1 MKRLT
6 GRTTALICAMSVA
19 GFPLPGAAAVQS
31 LDLASS
37 GGEVTASLP
46 AGTTEVELATQ
57 RAGACRFG
65 RTWGYDLAAR
75 QLWVSGGCSGSFR
88 VHVRDDAVPS
98 QATQPDSSNAAAGLA
113 AMAAIAGVA
122 ILASQ
127 HNKHRND
134 NAGYVPASPPPPP
147 GSGGYYPPP
156 NWGGGYPPPGGYPQ
170 QRGGVIRNSAGMCI
184 DMQGGRV
191 GPNVPAGLFQ
201 CHGKGNQQFQW
212 SPRGE
217 LMVGGHCL
225 DIAGRNAVDG
235 ARIVAWACDGSPTQQ
250 WGVQGASIRNRYTG
264 QCIDLANNNS
274 TNQAPIIAYR
284 CHGGQNQRW
293 FW

>member
-19 GFPLPGAAAVQS
+19 GFPQPGAAAVQS

-98 QATQPDSSNAAAGLA
+98 QATHPDSSNAAAGLA

-184 DMQGGRV
+184 DMQGG
-191 GPNVPAGLFQ
+191 PVPQ
-201 CHGKGNQQFQW
+201 CSCRFVSMSRQRQSAVPVVASW
-212 SPRGE
+212 RID
-217 LMVGGHCL
+217 GGRTLSGYCR
-225 DIAGRNAVDG
+225 A
-235 ARIVAWACDGSPTQQ
+235 
-250 WGVQGASIRNRYTG
+250 
-264 QCIDLANNNS
+264 
-274 TNQAPIIAYR
+274 
-284 CHGGQNQRW
+284 
-293 FW
+293 

>member
-1 MKRLT
+1 MKRMA
-6 GRTTALICAMSVA
+6 GRVTALVCAMSVA
-19 GFPLPGAAAVQS
+19 GLPLPASAAVQS
-31 LDLASS
+31 VELNST
-37 GGEVTASLP
+37 GGEVTTTLP
-46 AGTTEVELATQ
+46 VGATEVELASQ
-57 RAGACRFG
+57 RSGSCRFG

-88 VHVRDDAVPS
+88 VHVRDEPTPA
-98 QATQPDSSNAAAGLA
+98 QASNPDSSNAAAGLV

-134 NAGYVPASPPPPP
+134 NNGYAPPPPP
-147 GSGGYYPPP
+147 PPP
-156 NWGGGYPPPGGYPQ
+156 AWGGGYQPPGGYPQ
-170 QRGGVIRNSAGMCI
+170 QGGGVIRNSAGLCI

-191 GPNVPAGLFQ
+191 GPNVPAMLYQ
-201 CHGKGNQQFQW
+201 CHGKINQQFQW

-217 LMVGGHCL
+217 LVVGRHCL
-225 DIAGRNAVDG
+225 DIAGRSAVDG
-235 ARIVAWACDGSPTQQ
+235 ARIVAWSCDGSPTQQ

-274 TNQAPIIAYR
+274 VNQAPIIAYR